1 MNRFVL
7 LNRLLAVMSLLLAL
21 HILPH
26 NRADAQGISTGPL
39 PSQSATRSRYFL
51 GLTADSNALVS
62 RIKITGLQRQPDG
75 KFLTQLVALDS
86 EGNYIS
92 SSTVV
97 SKVKTSILC
106 RGQSPVSFECEIG
119 SNSSSPKA
127 ASSAAYIAI
136 DNSLLSGTTARD
148 VILSLKGALSGASSS
163 DSIGIGI
170 YNQTLTTLQRVGP
183 LQRSIE
189 NVSLDD
195 IPTPSG
201 VSALYSILAATAR
214 ELPSSGSVR
223 SVVIVTSTGDN
234 ASAVTSTKDV
244 VRQMLEAGIKVH
256 VIRIGLDLATQPL
269 RYVSSATGGTLY
281 TMKEGDAGNVG
292 DVVRE
297 ILYAERWNSTLAMP
311 GGIEDVVE
319 CNSRWLRIELPADSM
334 QIAVVDSI
342 LLPHSPLDITTS
354 PSVVALFDDETDNG
368 LQQYY
373 PLLSSIAERLSENI
387 TMHINLTGHVDQTMV
402 QDADARALER
412 AQNVKGFLMANG
424 VLERQ
429 ISIRSDGGR
438 RPLFYFSD
446 DNTRKQMNNR
456 VEATISWT
464 DNRPHT
470 IRVDQVASEDEAQ
483 MQIPIWGGRGY
494 RAFFESVISNGQS
507 AYSVVLWGFRSKE
520 LADAAAA
527 KVKKQYKLRF
537 AVVE

>member
-1 MNRFVL
+1 
-7 LNRLLAVMSLLLAL
+7 
-21 HILPH
+21 
-26 NRADAQGISTGPL
+26 
-39 PSQSATRSRYFL
+39 
-51 GLTADSNALVS
+51 
-62 RIKITGLQRQPDG
+62 
-75 KFLTQLVALDS
+75 
-86 EGNYIS
+86 
-92 SSTVV
+92 
-97 SKVKTSILC
+97 
-106 RGQSPVSFECEIG
+106 
-119 SNSSSPKA
+119 
-127 ASSAAYIAI
+127 
-136 DNSLLSGTTARD
+136 
-148 VILSLKGALSGASSS
+148 
-163 DSIGIGI
+163 
-170 YNQTLTTLQRVGP
+170 VGP